1 MVVMPRDHL
10 RNSAE
15 KTPQQLKKEHLRDWN
30 QMQPMFD
37 EFINIH
43 RYS

>member
-15 KTPQQLKKEHLRDWN
+15 KNSPTVEKGTLAGLKSNATDV
-30 QMQPMFD
+30 
-37 EFINIH
+37 
-43 RYS
+43 